1 MAPRRNR
8 GLRSKTAMT
17 SRSEEAEEVVMIAAK
32 AILARG
38 YGELFTWERAP
49 LSLRTSCI
57 EDARAALRA
66 VWPKLKALSEGRK
79 R

>member
-1 MAPRRNR
+1 M
-8 GLRSKTAMT
+8 TAMT
-17 SRSEEAEEVVMIAAK
+17 SRSEEAEEVVTIAAK

-49 LSLRTSCI
+49 MSLRTSCI

-66 VWPKLKALSEGRK
+66 VWPRLKAMTSGEK
-79 R
+79 K